1 MDLGPPSRRWHR
13 SLKKLPSPVCESKEF
28 LSKATPP
35 NSIQSSRSR
44 KAAYAAIIANRA
56 FKGQVK
62 CDDKS
67 LVGNKGYRRYLKVE
81 GEGHFVVDEAKV
93 AEEARYDG
101 TWVVRTNTDLPT
113 ADVALRFK

>member
-1 MDLGPPSRRWHR
+1 M
-13 SLKKLPSPVCESKEF
+13 
-28 LSKATPP
+28 KATPP

-44 KAAYAAIIANRA
+44 KAAYAAIIGNKA

-81 GEGHFVVDEAKV
+81 GESHFALDEKQIKA
-93 AEEARYDG
+93 EAR
-101 TWVVRTNTDLPT
+101 
-113 ADVALRFK
+113 

>member
-67 LVGNKGYRRYLKVE
+67 LVGNKGYGRYLKVE
-81 GEGHFVVDEAKV
+81 GESHFALDEKQIKA
-93 AEEARYDG
+93 EARYDG
-101 TWVVRTNTDLPT
+101 LWAHQSTLCPSHGRYP
-113 ADVALRFK
+113 